1 MMTNA
6 GDILMRG
13 TRLDEFEIKEV
24 LGAGGFG
31 VTYLAWDVSLAA
43 WRAVKEYLPR
53 DWGVRRGDGTVGPR
67 TGADAED
74 YRWGLERFLE
84 EARILARF
92 DRRNLLRVYRVFEAR
107 GTAYMVTEYVEGR
120 TLAAGA
126 GPLPEARV
134 REVLAALAD
143 GLTAVHAAGLLH
155 RDIKPENVMVRAN
168 GMPVLIDFG
177 SARQAMGR
185 HSRSVTAVL
194 TPGYAPIEQYSPRG
208 HQGPWT
214 DIYALGA
221 LAYWA
226 LSGEVPED
234 AVDRVEED
242 RVRPVAQVAR
252 GRVSESLA
260 EAVDTAL
267 ALYRAD
273 RPQSLEEWRAM
284 LDRPPVKVSEEPA
297 REPLKPPAGR
307 RRLVVVGAVV
317 AVAALGVALTAWRVG
332 SVPKKN
338 PEPDVIVADAPAAG
352 TNGEAVAA
360 SGGVGG
366 EEGIGSEAEIGS
378 SVPTDEREVPDANEA
393 IAAGLGLDRAARRA
407 IQEGLA
413 AAGFDPGG
421 ADGVFGAGTRSA
433 LRAWQA
439 QQGIAGTGYLTA
451 TSAAELRAAGE
462 AVLAARATEAEPAEA
477 SSVLEGGAL
486 MVVETTPPGAEVL
499 VDGTLVGETPLER
512 SDIRAGVREVTL
524 RHPHYET
531 VRIPDRNFEDGVV
544 LRVEQLLER
553 GVGRLTVTST
563 PRGAWVEVDGNRLA
577 EGTPVTLEN
586 LPAGPVEVRLGA
598 LEHRS
603 VEVEVEIP
611 KDGVERL
618 ERTLARIPYGSLTLE
633 LEPPAARV
641 TLPDG
646 ELRYRPGVRLPE
658 GAHRVVVRHDGY
670 VDAERT
676 VSVSGS
682 TRVRIAL
689 ERRPLRAG
697 ESREFD
703 GMEFAWVPAG
713 EFVMGS
719 TSSEAEDDESPV
731 TRVRISRGYWLGKH
745 EVTQAEWQA
754 VTGTNPAHFSGCGSC
769 PVENVSWDDAQGFI
783 RSLNGRAGGSRYR
796 LPTEAEW
803 EYAARAGTAG
813 DRYGNVDAIAWYDGN
828 SGDRTHPVGQK
839 APNAWGLHDMLGNVW
854 ELVQDWY
861 GDYPG
866 GAVTDP
872 GGPGSGS
879 YRLGRGGSWF
889 YDARI
894 CRASNRGNNPPGY
907 GNPHLGFR
915 LLRTE

>member
-1 MMTNA
+1 
-6 GDILMRG
+6 MRDVGEALAAG
-13 TRLDEFEIKEV
+13 TRLGELEIERV

-31 VTYLAWDVSLAA
+31 ITYLARDLSLAVR
-43 WRAVKEYLPR
+43 RAVKEYLPR
-53 DWGVRRGDGTVGPR
+53 DWGARRGDGTIGPR
-67 TGADAED
+67 TGSDAVD
-74 YRWGLERFLE
+74 YEWGLARFLE
-84 EARILARF
+84 EARTLARF
-92 DRRNLLRVYRVFEAR
+92 DHRHLVRVQRVFEAR
-107 GTAYMVTEYVEGR
+107 GTAYMVMEHVEGR
-120 TLAAGA
+120 TLKEEVEAS

-134 REVLAALAD
+134 REVLGALAD
-143 GLTAVHAAGLLH
+143 GLAEVHGAALLH
-155 RDIKPENVMVRAN
+155 RDIKPGNVMLRPE
-168 GMPVLIDFG
+168 GTPVLIDFG
-177 SARQAMGR
+177 AARQAIGG
-185 HSRSVTAVL
+185 HSRSLTTVL
-194 TPGYAPIEQYSPRG
+194 TPGYAPIEQYSARG

-221 LAYWA
+221 VAYWA

-234 AVDRVEED
+234 ATERVRVDRLPPVARAA
-242 RVRPVAQVAR
+242 RVRVSAR
-252 GRVSESLA
+252 LA
-260 EAVDTAL
+260 AAVDAAL
-267 ALYRAD
+267 AVDEAD
-273 RPQSLEEWRAM
+273 RPQNLEEWRAM

-297 REPLKPPAGR
+297 REPLKPPQREAGRAVVPEAAGAGSGAVSAGRR

-338 PEPDVIVADAPAAG
+338 PVPDVIVADEPAAG

-366 EEGIGSEAEIGS
+366 EEGIGSEAETGS

-393 IAAGLGLDRAARRA
+393 G
-407 IQEGLA
+407 
-413 AAGFDPGG
+413 
-421 ADGVFGAGTRSA
+421 
-433 LRAWQA
+433 
-439 QQGIAGTGYLTA
+439 
-451 TSAAELRAAGE
+451 
-462 AVLAARATEAEPAEA
+462 LAARAAEAEPAEA

-544 LRVEQLLER
+544 LRVEQVLER
-553 GVGRLTVTST
+553 GVGRLTVTAT

-586 LPAGPVEVRLGA
+586 LPTGPVEVRLGA
-598 LEHRS
+598 LEYRS
-603 VEVEVEIP
+603 LEVEVEIP
-611 KDGVERL
+611 NDGVERL

-676 VSVSGS
+676 VSVSGP

-719 TSSEAEDDESPV
+719 ASAEAYDNERPV
-731 TRVRISRGYWLGKH
+731 TRVRISRGYWLGRH
-745 EVTQAEWQA
+745 EVTQGQWEA
-754 VTGTNPAHFSGCGSC
+754 VMGSNPSGFDECGPNC
-769 PVENVSWDDAQGFI
+769 PVESVTWDDAQGFI

-813 DRYGNVDAIAWYDGN
+813 DRYSDNLDAIAWHDGN
-828 SGDRTHPVGQK
+828 SGGRTHPVGRK
-839 APNAWGLHDMLGNVW
+839 APNAWGLHDMLGNVYEW
-854 ELVQDWY
+854 GQDWY

-866 GAVTDP
+866 GSVTDP
-872 GGPGSGS
+872 RGPGSGS
-879 YRLGRGGSWF
+879 ARLTRGGGWI
-889 YDARI
+889 YDARR
-894 CRASNRGNNPPGY
+894 CRASARFVNAPGARY
-907 GNPHLGFR
+907 VNLGFR